1 MGVKV
6 GLEGV
11 AYINTGTFGSPTWLP
26 INLTKDATINL
37 EKTLADL
44 SSRLSAGWRWKKSAL
59 KDFKVELSMV
69 YDDTDTGQAL
79 ILSSFLADD
88 TVDLMI
94 LDAPVGSG
102 GTGFRAQFEIATYSK
117 SEPLEEGQMLDCSF
131 ELAYGSTPTV
141 V

>member
-1 MGVKV
+1 MAVKV

-11 AYINTGTFGSPTWLP
+11 AYINEGTFGSPSWAV
-26 INLTKDATINL
+26 IELTKDAAMNL

-44 SSRLSAGWRWKKSAL
+44 SSRASGGWRWKKSAL
-59 KDFKVELSMV
+59 KDFKLDLQMV
-69 YDDTDTGQAL
+69 YDGADTAQAL
-79 ILSSFLADD
+79 IAAAFLADT

-94 LDAPVGSG
+94 LDDAVGSG
-102 GTGFRAQFEIATYSK
+102 GSGFRAQFEVASYNK